1 MIVSCGK
8 ELFMEN
14 ELEDLRF
21 NLTPKIQDL
30 ILEMLVIKQ
39 MLEEE
44 KVEADKIDL
53 LKKHQ
58 EKLKNE
64 YVIEFR
70 KNNANEIKKLLD
82 LLDK

>member
-1 MIVSCGK
+1 
-8 ELFMEN
+8 MEN
-14 ELEDLRF
+14 ELKDLRF

-58 EKLKNE
+58 EELKNE
-64 YVIEFR
+64 YIIEFR

>member
-1 MIVSCGK
+1 MK
-8 ELFMEN
+8 N
-14 ELEDLRF
+14 ELENLRF

-44 KVEADKIDL
+44 KLEADKIKL
-53 LKKHQ
+53 LKKQQ
-58 EKLKNE
+58 EELKHE

-70 KNNANEIKKLLD
+70 KNTVNEIKKFLD

>member
-1 MIVSCGK
+1 MK
-8 ELFMEN
+8 N
-14 ELEDLRF
+14 ELENLRF

-44 KVEADKIDL
+44 KLEADKIKL
-53 LKKHQ
+53 LKKQQ
-58 EKLKNE
+58 EELKHE

-70 KNNANEIKKLLD
+70 KNNVNEIKKFLD

>member
-1 MIVSCGK
+1 MK
-8 ELFMEN
+8 N
-14 ELEDLRF
+14 ELENLRF

-44 KVEADKIDL
+44 NLETDKIKL
-53 LKKHQ
+53 LKKQQ
-58 EKLKNE
+58 EELKHE

-70 KNNANEIKKLLD
+70 KSNVNEIKKFLD

>member
-1 MIVSCGK
+1 MK
-8 ELFMEN
+8 N
-14 ELEDLRF
+14 ELENLRF

-30 ILEMLVIKQ
+30 IVEMLIIKQ
-39 MLEEE
+39 MLEDE
-44 KVEADKIDL
+44 KLEAEKINL

-58 EKLKNE
+58 EQLKHE

-70 KNNANEIKKLLD
+70 KNNVNEIKKLLD

>member
-1 MIVSCGK
+1 MIVSYRK

-58 EKLKNE
+58 EELKNE
-64 YVIEFR
+64 YIIEFR

>member
-1 MIVSCGK
+1 MK
-8 ELFMEN
+8 N
-14 ELEDLRF
+14 ELENLRF

-44 KVEADKIDL
+44 KLEADKIDL

-58 EKLKNE
+58 EELKNE
-64 YVIEFR
+64 YIIEFR

>member
-1 MIVSCGK
+1 
-8 ELFMEN
+8 MEN
-14 ELEDLRF
+14 ELESLRF

-30 ILEMLVIKQ
+30 IIEMLIIKQ
-39 MLEEE
+39 MLEDETL
-44 KVEADKIDL
+44 EAEKIDL

-58 EKLKNE
+58 EQLKYE

-70 KNNANEIKKLLD
+70 KNNEDEIKKLLD

>member
-1 MIVSCGK
+1 
-8 ELFMEN
+8 MEN

-58 EKLKNE
+58 EELKNE
-64 YVIEFR
+64 YIIEFR